1 MGQNRQSLSQ
11 PVNLMTMFPKPR
23 PQRLVRK
30 DKKAHRKAVIGAVRD
45 TVRQRDPRCRVCDQM
60 PVTGRLEMHE
70 IKSRARLRGHDPEE
84 IFCTENC
91 LMLCSTCHREV
102 TAHRIVL
109 IPTTPYGADGD
120 ILVRPREDP

>member
-1 MGQNRQSLSQ
+1 MGSLK
-11 PVNLMTMFPKPR
+11 FPKPR

-30 DKKAHRKAVIGAVRD
+30 DRKAHRKAVIRSVRD

-70 IKSRARLRGHDPEE
+70 IKSRAQMRGKSPEDT
-84 IFCTENC
+84 FNTQNC
-91 LMLCSTCHREV
+91 LMCCTACHREV
-102 TAHRIVL
+102 TEHRLYL

-120 ILVRPREDP
+120 ILVRPREDR